1 MLTPSQKEQLLIRML
16 YKNLNPDGTLIIES
30 YMYSPSLGRDF
41 LPLYFD
47 FRNGVISKLLELK
60 NDKVIQS
67 DQQFLNVIRFLDSYL
82 SLMSSRNFLSRVL
95 DGDSPYLER
104 IFDDSINPST
114 LPEKD
119 ENLIESS
126 DLVSTEDLISN
137 LIYLKTNHVKN
148 DCEYFTDLL
157 IQKFEASKKLSDH
170 YCITSSQSNI
180 TILRGSNNSAS
191 FRTYWMFSLLLL
203 TSSVGVEGIRIL
215 STLLKVNDLLCAIP
229 LHQLAEA
236 IDAQKLA
243 FTLAVETLI
252 VDDIQKKILAK
263 YETN

>member
-114 LPEKD
+114 LWEKD
-119 ENLIESS
+119 INLTESS
-126 DLVSTEDLISN
+126 DLVSTEDLICK

-148 DCEYFTDLL
+148 NREYFTDLL
-157 IQKFEASKKLSDH
+157 IQKFEASKKLSDC
-170 YCITSSQSNI
+170 YYITNNQGNV
-180 TILRGSNNSAS
+180 TISKGSDNSAS
-191 FRTYWMFSLLLL
+191 VRTYWMFSLLLL

-215 STLLKVNDLLCAIP
+215 STLLKVNDLLCTIP
-229 LHQLAEA
+229 KNRIAEVLNTQQIA
-236 IDAQKLA
+236 LS
-243 FTLAVETLI
+243 LAVETLI
-252 VDDIQKKILAK
+252 VNDIQKKILAK

>member
-1 MLTPSQKEQLLIRML
+1 ML

-41 LPLYFD
+41 LPLYFN
-47 FRNGVISKLLELK
+47 FRNGVISKLLGLR
-60 NDKVIQS
+60 NDKSKQS

-82 SLMSSRNFLSRVL
+82 SLMSSRNFLRKVL
-95 DGDSPYLER
+95 DGDSPYLES
-104 IFDDSINPST
+104 IFDDSMNPST
-114 LPEKD
+114 LWEKD
-119 ENLIESS
+119 INLTESS
-126 DLVSTEDLISN
+126 DLVSTEDLICK

-148 DCEYFTDLL
+148 NREYFTDLL

-170 YCITSSQSNI
+170 YCITNNQSNI
-180 TILRGSNNSAS
+180 TISRGSNKSAS
-191 FRTYWMFSLLLL
+191 LRTYWMFSLLLL

-215 STLLKVNDLLCAIP
+215 STLLKVNDLLCTIP
-229 LHQLAEA
+229 SHQIAEA
-236 IDAQKLA
+236 IDPQKLA

>member
-1 MLTPSQKEQLLIRML
+1 ML

-30 YMYSPSLGRDF
+30 YMYSPSLGRDY
-41 LPLYFD
+41 LPLYFN

-114 LPEKD
+114 LWEKD
-119 ENLIESS
+119 IDLTESS
-126 DLVSTEDLISN
+126 DLVSTEDLICK

-148 DCEYFTDLL
+148 NCEYFTDLL
-157 IQKFEASKKLSDH
+157 IQKFEASKKLSDC
-170 YCITSSQSNI
+170 YYITNNQGNV
-180 TILRGSNNSAS
+180 TISKGSDNHAS
-191 FRTYWMFSLLLL
+191 VRTYWMFSLLLL

-215 STLLKVNDLLCAIP
+215 STLLKVNDLLCTIP
-229 LHQLAEA
+229 KNRIAEVLNTQQ
-236 IDAQKLA
+236 IA
-243 FTLAVETLI
+243 FSLAVETLI
-252 VDDIQKKILAK
+252 VNDIQKKF
-263 YETN
+263 

>member
-47 FRNGVISKLLELK
+47 FRTRVISVLLEIK
-60 NDKVIQS
+60 SDKAKQS
-67 DQQFLNVIRFLDSYL
+67 DQQFLKLIRFLDSYL
-82 SLMSSRNFLSRVL
+82 SLMSSRNFLSKVL
-95 DGDSPYLER
+95 NRDNPYIESV
-104 IFDDSINPST
+104 FDDFINPST
-114 LPEKD
+114 PPEKD
-119 ENLIESS
+119 KNFTESS

-137 LIYLKTNHVKN
+137 LIYLKTNQVKN
-148 DCEYFTDLL
+148 NREYFTDLL
-157 IQKFEASKKLSDH
+157 IQKFEVSKKLSDC
-170 YCITSSQSNI
+170 YCITNNQGNI
-180 TILRGSNNSAS
+180 TISKGSDNSAS
-191 FRTYWMFSLLLL
+191 VRTYWMFSLLLL
-203 TSSVGVEGIRIL
+203 TSSVGLEGIRIL
-215 STLLKVNDLLCAIP
+215 STLLKVNDLLCSIP
-229 LHQLAEA
+229 LPQIAEV

-252 VDDIQKKILAK
+252 INDIQKKILAK